1 MWTSSS
7 LHMQTR
13 QHHPLGVSW
22 LWSFTCHASNSELEG
37 FGSVPESPAQTW
49 GRSQWHS
56 RMPLAGLVASGDT
69 SPCTQK
75 HKHTQLLS
83 AWPGSSRLPPPSQGG
98 PSVWLVQVF
107 FWLQPAGEMCHF
119 LGWGSWGAAGQQCPA
134 PGSQPGRST
143 QALLGRAAQTLHCF
157 ESKFPNPAKLFNRA
171 LLWSTGIPPW
181 WGICSLYIYTCVY
194 LCVTVYIHLCT
205 NMCVHIYVCVSS
217 LGRCSKKIFHLM
229 K

>member
-7 LHMQTR
+7 LHVQTR

-56 RMPLAGLVASGDT
+56 PMPLAGLVASGDT

-83 AWPGSSRLPPPSQGG
+83 AWPGSSRLPPISRWPFSLTRASVFLTPASRGNVPFSGLGQLGG
-98 PSVWLVQVF
+98 
-107 FWLQPAGEMCHF
+107 C
-119 LGWGSWGAAGQQCPA
+119 
-134 PGSQPGRST
+134 
-143 QALLGRAAQTLHCF
+143 RAAVA
-157 ESKFPNPAKLFNRA
+157 SPRVPARQEHTGCAWKGSSDSA
-171 LLWSTGIPPW
+171 LLWEQVPKSCKAI
-181 WGICSLYIYTCVY
+181 
-194 LCVTVYIHLCT
+194 
-205 NMCVHIYVCVSS
+205 
-217 LGRCSKKIFHLM
+217 
-229 K
+229 

>member
-7 LHMQTR
+7 LHVQTR

-56 RMPLAGLVASGDT
+56 PMPLAGLVASGDT

-83 AWPGSSRLPPPSQGG
+83 AWPGSSRLPPHLKVALQFDSCKCFSDSSQQGKCAIFWAGAAGGLQGSSGQPQGPSQAGAHRLCLEGQLRLCIALRASSQILQSYLTEPFCDPLASPRGG
-98 PSVWLVQVF
+98 GSAAYIYIHVYISVWL
-107 FWLQPAGEMCHF
+107 C
-119 LGWGSWGAAGQQCPA
+119 
-134 PGSQPGRST
+134 
-143 QALLGRAAQTLHCF
+143 
-157 ESKFPNPAKLFNRA
+157 
-171 LLWSTGIPPW
+171 I
-181 WGICSLYIYTCVY
+181 YIYAQICV
-194 LCVTVYIHLCT
+194 CIS
-205 NMCVHIYVCVSS
+205 MCVCPVWGDAVRKSS
-217 LGRCSKKIFHLM
+217 I
-229 K
+229 